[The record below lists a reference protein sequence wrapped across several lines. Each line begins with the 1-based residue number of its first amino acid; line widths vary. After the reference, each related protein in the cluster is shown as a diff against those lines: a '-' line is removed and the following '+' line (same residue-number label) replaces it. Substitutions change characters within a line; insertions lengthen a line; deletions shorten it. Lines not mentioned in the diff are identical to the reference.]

1 LNAASAEKEGFSMNL
16 PIDLVPGS
24 AYRRSD
30 LRDALGGQRQGGI
43 STPARYPVILL
54 FSSHRGAE
62 FGYEDGWNAD
72 DGFYH
77 YCGEGQIGDMTFAR
91 GNLAIR
97 SHRENG
103 KLLLLFETQ
112 RDRFR
117 RFVGPMEYVDNYRK
131 RIPDREGQLRDGII
145 FRLRPVQA

>member
-1 LNAASAEKEGFSMNL
+1 MTASTITA
-16 PIDLVPGS
+16 V
-24 AYRRSD
+24 
-30 LRDALGGQRQGGI
+30 
-43 STPARYPVILL
+43 
-54 FSSHRGAE
+54 
-62 FGYEDGWNAD
+62 
-72 DGFYH
+72 
-77 YCGEGQIGDMTFAR
+77 R

-145 FRLRPVQA
+145 FRLRPVTGVVFERLTEQKGLREGLRFLSSRDRALNAAQLQISASETTSTYWHRSAKETEVQM